1 MKTYGGAEVYL
12 HAFLTS
18 ALDGGE
24 WSASHTGRFIPGEIP
39 LGTHW
44 IGNMRVVLD
53 AVAKR
58 KKIPSLL
65 LPRTEPWSSSPWPS
79 HYTDSAIPAL
89 IRLTNYVLF
98 SSLFTAFTLQLVSG
112 MYRKCD
118 HLHGYCRC
126 NCAARTEAGRDVTR
140 EDAPWEIF
148 KWNSWQSTAT
158 SSTAIMLL

>member
-1 MKTYGGAEVYL
+1 MKSFWRSGGIIPRSGQF
-12 HAFLTS
+12 HAP
-18 ALDGGE
+18 A
-24 WSASHTGRFIPGEIP
+24 AFIPGKEP
-39 LGTHW
+39 HW
-44 IGNMRVVLD
+44 IEGWVGPRAGFDLL
-53 AVAKR
+53 AKTGSPFLAPDDI
-58 KKIPSLL
+58 K
-65 LPRTEPWSSSPWPS
+65 PRSSSPWPS